1 MCIRDSLRDVLALSR
16 YTSNPSAR
24 KHSRCFS
31 ISSLHFPS
39 SSDPCTTT
47 HSSRA
52 RFVSGHAQH
61 IFFGFPSAPIGADD
75 GDALDAEAPI
85 AMK

>member
-1 MCIRDSLRDVLALSR
+1 M
-16 YTSNPSAR
+16 
-24 KHSRCFS
+24 
-31 ISSLHFPS
+31 
-39 SSDPCTTT
+39 TT

-75 GDALDAEAPI
+75 AAVFEAEAPI
-85 AMK
+85 AGE